1 MTFTKMASL
10 QHRTVL
16 DEDMDAYVDWR
27 EECIAVSDAYAGW
40 TAAEATDAELAFA
53 VYVAALDR
61 EERASQ
67 VYGST
72 IGCVG
77 DLVATHGK
85 PQPALAASGAG
96 LDGG

>member
-16 DEDMDAYVDWR
+16 DEAMDAYVDWR

-72 IGCVG
+72 IRRVR
-77 DLVATHGK
+77 DLVTADGE
-85 PQPALAASGAG
+85 PEAELAAAGAG
-96 LDGG
+96 RHGW